1 MILTQFIA
9 QLWSDLETKYTEKLI
24 VLERLIWREKS
35 SPNFRDSGSAFAGYN
50 NQNMVNASRFLCA

>member
-24 VLERLIWREKS
+24 VLERFNMMIEKL
-35 SPNFRDSGSAFAGYN
+35 PKF
-50 NQNMVNASRFLCA
+50 